1 MATKIIDIRVD
12 TAESDILADI
22 KKGLRPKDGGEKK
35 LPTLLL
41 YE

>member
-1 MATKIIDIRVD
+1 MATKILDIRVD

-22 KKGLRPKDGGEKK
+22 KKGLRSGAGVEKT

>member
-1 MATKIIDIRVD
+1 MATQIIDIRVD
-12 TAESDILADI
+12 TAESDILAHI
-22 KKGLRPKDGGEKK
+22 KKGLRPEAGGEKT